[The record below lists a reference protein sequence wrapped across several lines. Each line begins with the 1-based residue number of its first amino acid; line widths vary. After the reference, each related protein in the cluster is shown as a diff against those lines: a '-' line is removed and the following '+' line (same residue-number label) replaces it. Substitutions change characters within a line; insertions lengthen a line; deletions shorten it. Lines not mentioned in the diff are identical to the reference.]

1 MRNLSGLLLLIIIS
15 STILF
20 FNLGVTPLLD
30 PDEPVYAETPREM
43 LVYGDFVSPRIYGEY
58 WYDKPPMYYWLV
70 AASFKVFGINEFA
83 ARFPSA
89 LLALGCILAV
99 YAAGRRLLGER
110 AGLTGAFILA
120 TGIEFW
126 YLGKA
131 AVTDITL
138 TLCLTLSLLGFI
150 EKRYY
155 FLYVFAALATL
166 TKGPVGFL
174 FPGAIICLYLL
185 FTRKFSVLKEMR
197 LLPGT
202 ALFLVIA
209 LPWYWSMY
217 QIHGQI
223 FLDTFLGFHN
233 LTRFTSPE
241 HPEGALWYYY
251 IPVFVAGFFPWIA
264 VFPQAVYRALWH
276 NERETRR
283 ILLFLVIWT
292 LFIFAFF
299 SISQTKLVSYILP
312 MFPPAALL
320 AGWYID
326 DLAGRLWCQERSWGW
341 IGLLVVLCALLIV
354 TVVTG
359 GRLLPVMETGA
370 VLVAALLAAVCGV
383 AVYFLWRRRIYASF
397 AVQVGGMLLFVAIL
411 MTSLLPAAAPYFSS
425 KDLAAQFSQV
435 YDGRSSVYIMKI
447 LHPGFTFYSGLYGQE
462 IDKEEVGA
470 RIRQEERSY
479 FVIRDLDYQRLT
491 SEELQRVQVLVR
503 DADKLVLLKP

>member
-1 MRNLSGLLLLIIIS
+1 
-15 STILF
+15 
-20 FNLGVTPLLD
+20 
-30 PDEPVYAETPREM
+30 M
-43 LVYGDFVSPRIYGEY
+43 LVYGDFISPRIYGEY

-70 AASFKVFGINEFA
+70 AASFKVFGVNEFA

-110 AGLTGAFILA
+110 AGLTGAVILA
-120 TGIEFW
+120 TSIEFW

-138 TLCLTLSLLGFI
+138 TLYLTLSLLGFI

-174 FPGAIICLYLL
+174 FPGGIICLYLL
-185 FTRKFSVLKEMR
+185 VTRKFSLLKEMR
-197 LLPGT
+197 LLSGT

-223 FLDTFLGFHN
+223 FIDTFLGFHN

-241 HPEGALWYYY
+241 HPEGAWWYYY
-251 IPVFVAGFFPWIA
+251 IPVFMAGFFPWTA
-264 VFPQAVYRALWH
+264 VFPQAVYRALWY

-326 DLAGRLWCQERSWGW
+326 DLAGRLWRKERSWGW
-341 IGLLVVLCALLIV
+341 ISLLVALSVLLAAA
-354 TVVTG
+354 VVTG
-359 GRLLPVMETGA
+359 GRLLPVLENSA
-370 VLVAALLAAVCGV
+370 VLVAVVFMAVCGA
-383 AVYFLWRRRIYASF
+383 AVYFLWHRRIYAAF
-397 AVQVGGMLLFVAIL
+397 AVQAGGMVLFVAIV

-425 KDLAAQFSQV
+425 KDLATQFSEV
-435 YDGRSSVYIMKI
+435 YDGHSPVYIMKI
-447 LHPGFTFYSGLYGQE
+447 LHPGFTFYSGLYGRE
-462 IDKEEVGA
+462 IDKEDVGA
-470 RIRQEERSY
+470 SIRRGERAY

-491 SEELQRVQVLVR
+491 SEELQHVQVLAR
-503 DADKLVLLKP
+503 YADKLVLLKP